1 MLTRSLRR
9 RRARGRRPRAASRCT
24 GSSRALYPRQAAH
37 IYSRLRCLLTRL
49 TRAQSSLQG
58 RWRSCRTTSSV
69 GIFCSRA
76 SDTSRWRS
84 PPMRIAAW
92 CCRQLHSCGP
102 ACYRGRG
109 PPRASDARCDARGPR
124 QGRRSRLRV
133 YEAARDGQESMARG
147 LARRAAERRAR
158 VISTSRFAAGRSQ
171 GRGLCGTRCCHLRE
185 PTSV

>member
-9 RRARGRRPRAASRCT
+9 RRARGRRPQAASRCT
-24 GSSRALYPRQAAH
+24 GFRRRRRPRQAAH
-37 IYSRLRCLLTRL
+37 IYSRRHSLQTRL
-49 TRAQSSLQG
+49 TRAQSSLQK

-76 SDTSRWRS
+76 LGTSRWRS
-84 PPMRIAAW
+84 PPMRVAAW
-92 CCRQLHSCGP
+92 CCRQSRSCGL

-109 PPRASDARCDARGPR
+109 PPRASDARCDARGGR
-124 QGRRSRLRV
+124 RGRRSRLRV